1 MKFYITKDQYVAC
14 VDAGTWSMHYENE
27 EPDGYTES
35 PFQTKSAVDLGWQLV
50 SYEDLPDWAQE
61 QIETK

>member
-1 MKFYITKDQYVAC
+1 
-14 VDAGTWSMHYENE
+14 MHYENE